1 MDLNNL
7 FWVFCVIFCS
17 SLIFLDIF
25 LFFRINISRF
35 VKMKNPTQSYMVIL
49 FGDFRRK
56 EQKMSNII
64 YSISPLANSKNV
76 RYVYSE
82 SNLIV
87 HFTSDIEFL
96 ELKRLLDL
104 GIHSECDL
112 YLFFNYNEK
121 FSVKMQPEIFN
132 HLFDWNK
139 ESESVNMDLRDND
152 ISKLG
157 VGPGSE
163 EMNIIMT
170 RMDFDPFMDLHEK
183 LFKNPPKI
191 KKNELPLD
199 MDSILEKI
207 TTKGINSL
215 TKREKEFLNNIS
227 KNNEE
232 S

>member
-7 FWVFCVIFCS
+7 FWVFCVIFYS

-35 VKMKNPTQSYMVIL
+35 VDMKNATQSYMVVL

-64 YSISPLANSKNV
+64 YGISPLANSKDV
-76 RYVYSE
+76 RFVYSE
-82 SNLIV
+82 SHIII
-87 HFTSDIEFL
+87 HFTSDFEFE

-104 GIHSECDL
+104 AIHNECDL

-121 FSVKMQPEIFN
+121 FSVKMQPPIFT
-132 HLFDWNK
+132 HLFDWNVN
-139 ESESVNMDLRDND
+139 SEAVNMDLRDND
-152 ISKLG
+152 LSKTG
-157 VGPGSE
+157 VAP
-163 EMNIIMT
+163 NQDDIKIMM
-170 RMDFDPFMDLHEK
+170 MDMGFDPFAELHET
-183 LFKNPPKI
+183 LFKKPRT

-199 MDSILEKI
+199 VDTILEKI
-207 TTKGINSL
+207 SLKGIDSL
-215 TKREKEFLNNIS
+215 TKREKEFLKNIS
-227 KNNEE
+227 NNEE

>member
-35 VKMKNPTQSYMVIL
+35 VDMKNATQSYMVVL

-64 YSISPLANSKNV
+64 YGISPLANSKDV
-76 RYVYSE
+76 RFVYSE
-82 SNLIV
+82 SHIII
-87 HFTSDIEFL
+87 HFTSDFEFE

-104 GIHSECDL
+104 AIHNECDL

-121 FSVKMQPEIFN
+121 FSVKMQPPIFT
-132 HLFDWNK
+132 HLFDWNVN
-139 ESESVNMDLRDND
+139 SESVNMDLRENEL
-152 ISKLG
+152 SNTG
-157 VGPGSE
+157 VGP
-163 EMNIIMT
+163 NQDDIKIIM
-170 RMDFDPFMDLHEK
+170 MDMGFDPFAELQET
-183 LFKNPPKI
+183 LFKKPRT

-199 MDSILEKI
+199 VDTILEKI
-207 TTKGINSL
+207 SLKGIDSL
-215 TKREKEFLNNIS
+215 TKREKEFLKNIS
-227 KNNEE
+227 NNEE

>member
-1 MDLNNL
+1 MDFVSLN
-7 FWVFCVIFCS
+7 W
-17 SLIFLDIF
+17 IFLIISCSFIIF
-25 LFFRINISRF
+25 FITILLFKINIIRF
-35 VKMKNPTQSYMVIL
+35 VKMKNPTQSYIVIL

-56 EQKMSNII
+56 EQKISNII

-87 HFTSDIEFL
+87 HFTSDIEFS

-112 YLFFNYNEK
+112 YLFFNYSEK
-121 FSVKMQPEIFN
+121 FSVKMQPEIFS

-152 ISKLG
+152 LSKLG
-157 VGPGSE
+157 FGPASE
-163 EMNIIMT
+163 DINIIMT
-170 RMDFDPFMDLHEK
+170 KMDFDPFMDIHEK

-199 MDSILEKI
+199 MDLILEKI
-207 TTKGINSL
+207 ATKGIDSL

>member
-17 SLIFLDIF
+17 CLIFLDIF

-35 VKMKNPTQSYMVIL
+35 VDMKNATQSYMVVL

-64 YSISPLANSKNV
+64 YGISPLANSKDV
-76 RYVYSE
+76 RFVYSE
-82 SNLIV
+82 SHIII
-87 HFTSDIEFL
+87 HFTSDFEFE

-104 GIHSECDL
+104 AIHNECDL

-121 FSVKMQPEIFN
+121 FSVKMQPPIFT
-132 HLFDWNK
+132 HLFDWNVN
-139 ESESVNMDLRDND
+139 SESVNMDLRENEL
-152 ISKLG
+152 SNTG
-157 VGPGSE
+157 VGP
-163 EMNIIMT
+163 NQDDIKIIM
-170 RMDFDPFMDLHEK
+170 MDMGFDPFAELQET
-183 LFKNPPKI
+183 LFKKPRT

-199 MDSILEKI
+199 VDTILEKI
-207 TTKGINSL
+207 SLKGIDSL
-215 TKREKEFLNNIS
+215 TKREKEFLKNIS
-227 KNNEE
+227 NNEE

>member
-7 FWVFCVIFCS
+7 FCVFCVIFCS

-35 VKMKNPTQSYMVIL
+35 VDMKNATQSYMVVL

-64 YSISPLANSKNV
+64 YGISPLANSKDV
-76 RYVYSE
+76 RFVYSE
-82 SNLIV
+82 SHIII
-87 HFTSDIEFL
+87 HFTSDFEFE

-104 GIHSECDL
+104 AIHNECDL

-121 FSVKMQPEIFN
+121 FSVKMQPPIFT
-132 HLFDWNK
+132 HLFDWNVN
-139 ESESVNMDLRDND
+139 SESVNMDLRENEL
-152 ISKLG
+152 SNTG
-157 VGPGSE
+157 VGP
-163 EMNIIMT
+163 NQDDIKIIM
-170 RMDFDPFMDLHEK
+170 MDMGFDPFAELQET
-183 LFKNPPKI
+183 LFKKPRT

-199 MDSILEKI
+199 VDTILEKI
-207 TTKGINSL
+207 SLKGIDSL
-215 TKREKEFLNNIS
+215 TKREKEFLKNIS
-227 KNNEE
+227 NNEE

>member
-35 VKMKNPTQSYMVIL
+35 VDMKNATQSYMVVL

-64 YSISPLANSKNV
+64 YGISPLANSKDV
-76 RYVYSE
+76 RFVYSE
-82 SNLIV
+82 SHIII
-87 HFTSDIEFL
+87 HFTSDFEFE

-104 GIHSECDL
+104 AIHNECDL

-121 FSVKMQPEIFN
+121 FSVKMQPPIFT
-132 HLFDWNK
+132 HLFDWNVN
-139 ESESVNMDLRDND
+139 SEAVNMDLRDND
-152 ISKLG
+152 LSKTG
-157 VGPGSE
+157 VAP
-163 EMNIIMT
+163 NQDDIKIMM
-170 RMDFDPFMDLHEK
+170 MDMGFDPFAELHET
-183 LFKNPPKI
+183 LFKKPRT

-199 MDSILEKI
+199 VDTILEKI
-207 TTKGINSL
+207 SLKGIDSL
-215 TKREKEFLNNIS
+215 TKREKEFLKNIS
-227 KNNEE
+227 NNEE

>member
-7 FWVFCVIFCS
+7 FWVFCVIFYS

-35 VKMKNPTQSYMVIL
+35 VDMKNATQSYMVVL

-64 YSISPLANSKNV
+64 YGISPLANSKDV
-76 RYVYSE
+76 RFVYSE
-82 SNLIV
+82 SHIII
-87 HFTSDIEFL
+87 HFTSDFEFE

-104 GIHSECDL
+104 AIHNECDL

-121 FSVKMQPEIFN
+121 FSVKMQPPIFT
-132 HLFDWNK
+132 HLFDWNVN
-139 ESESVNMDLRDND
+139 SESVNMDLRENEL
-152 ISKLG
+152 SNTG
-157 VGPGSE
+157 VGP
-163 EMNIIMT
+163 NQDDIKIIM
-170 RMDFDPFMDLHEK
+170 MDMGFDPFAELQET
-183 LFKNPPKI
+183 LFKKPRT

-199 MDSILEKI
+199 VDTILEKI
-207 TTKGINSL
+207 SLKGIDSL
-215 TKREKEFLNNIS
+215 TKREKEFLKNIS
-227 KNNEE
+227 NNEE